1 MKDKYKR
8 AELLDKM
15 NLLLAVG
22 ALPFAGILLL
32 DALTV
37 SLGNTATIET
47 LDWIA
52 KGALSVIVVWA
63 SVLIYQKFR
72 LGCSDDLESESF
84 SASILLRAGA
94 FSWVVTFIL
103 LVQFYD
109 RVFGSE
115 GISIFAALPASYTGD
130 VVAAFMLVAFS
141 LAYFGFNLG
150 SSFAGARSDHQ

>member
-1 MKDKYKR
+1 MNYRYNR
-8 AELLDKM
+8 AELLDRM

-32 DALTV
+32 DALAV

-47 LDWIA
+47 LNWIA

-63 SVLIYQKFR
+63 AVLIYRKLR
-72 LGCSDDLESESF
+72 LGRSDDSELESF
-84 SASILLRAGA
+84 SASILLRAGG
-94 FSWVVTFIL
+94 FSWILTFVL

-115 GISIFAALPASYTGD
+115 GIGVFAELPSSHTGD

-141 LAYFGFNLG
+141 LAYFGFNFG
-150 SSFAGARSDHQ
+150 SSFAAAGSDH

>member
-1 MKDKYKR
+1 MNNRYNR
-8 AELLDKM
+8 AELQDRM

-32 DALTV
+32 DVLTV

-52 KGALSVIVVWA
+52 KGALSLILVWA
-63 SVLIYQKFR
+63 SVLIYRKLR
-72 LGCSDDLESESF
+72 LGRSDDSEPESF
-84 SASILLRAGA
+84 SASILLRASG
-94 FSWVVTFIL
+94 FSWVTTFIL

-115 GISIFAALPASYTGD
+115 GVSVFAGMPSSHAAD
-130 VVAAFMLVAFS
+130 VIAAFMLVAFS
-141 LAYFGFNLG
+141 LAFFGFNLG
-150 SSFAGARSDHQ
+150 SSFAAAGSDH